1 MNEIDN
7 AKQPNA
13 LFLTLMKGNRAGL
26 WTTIGGGVLIFVIWQ
41 MALVLLAVNVPLV
54 KSFLLDGDTAASAS
68 DEALGMGLLLVG
80 GFGPAFIVM
89 LLWRKLMERRR
100 IKSLV
105 TALARIRW
113 RLMAASALIVGV
125 MGLAITL
132 PFDPESL
139 NQINARLARF
149 SVQDWMLLAGAY
161 GIGIFIQATFEEL
174 YVRGWLLQ
182 HISRFI
188 PNALGAIVTTSL
200 IFSAMH
206 VGHPGWAT
214 YVVTLILGLAYG
226 WSALRLNGLEAA
238 MGAHIANNL
247 VGALL
252 TGQMISGNPPTMD
265 GQDFALYGVYV
276 LGFLVFVEAWA
287 RFLEKPSRA

>member
-1 MNEIDN
+1 MSEISITQ
-7 AKQPNA
+7 QPDP
-13 LFLTLMKGNRAGL
+13 LFLTLMKGNKAGV

-54 KSFLLDGDTAASAS
+54 KSFLLGGDTAASAR
-68 DEALGMGLLLVG
+68 DEALGMALLLVG

-100 IKSLV
+100 FRSLV
-105 TALARIRW
+105 TAVARIRW
-113 RLMAASALIVGV
+113 RLMSASALIVGV

-139 NQINARLARF
+139 IQINARLARF
-149 SVQDWMLLAGAY
+149 SAQDWLLLACAY
-161 GIGIFIQATFEEL
+161 GIGIFIQASFEEL

-188 PNALGAIVTTSL
+188 PNAVAAIVITSL

-226 WSALRLNGLEAA
+226 WSAFRLNGLEAA

-247 VGALL
+247 IGALL

-265 GQDFALYGVYV
+265 GQDFALYAAYV
-276 LGFLVFVEAWA
+276 LGFLLFVEVWA
-287 RFLEKPSRA
+287 RFFEKPSRA